1 MTEDFE
7 VHNIGYGSSLVLLLL
22 GIPFYHSKQL
32 PLIHGFAIIC
42 LFKAALKKRHL
53 NYPSF
58 ADQFSCN
65 DDENELPLSTI
76 IKLLRYILKEYIPTS
91 HGLKKLSVKPLI
103 FRNYHIDNTDLQG
116 LFLYMFWRKS
126 SHDYFTKQ
134 LCFVIFF
141 PKKMTNKL
149 ILWIANR

>member
-32 PLIHGFAIIC
+32 PLIHGFAVIC
-42 LFKAALKKRHL
+42 HFKAALKKRHL

-65 DDENELPLSTI
+65 DDENELPLSTR

-91 HGLKKLSVKPLI
+91 HGLKKCQV
-103 FRNYHIDNTDLQG
+103 DL
-116 LFLYMFWRKS
+116 LFLEII
-126 SHDYFTKQ
+126 T
-134 LCFVIFF
+134 
-141 PKKMTNKL
+141 
-149 ILWIANR
+149 